1 MIAMDRLLNVSGR
14 NSNLHSDRRCRPF
27 PVVLALHALA
37 AAGMLCGSGAHAAA
51 PNADGESRELRI
63 VLEGTSIS
71 ARTPEGRILFS
82 GRAGQD
88 DAAIVQRAVDH
99 VHPGGEIRLA
109 AGTYRFAQTVR
120 ITNATTL
127 SGAGKSTVIVP
138 PADDYALVVR
148 TEDNSPRRWYHENVL
163 NGVTLR
169 AFTIDGQRED
179 GTCTGKGIHLQ
190 NIFDSHYDGLWI
202 ANTGA
207 GPGLC
212 LDDWVG
218 ESNFTNI
225 HLMNCGSLERREAAV
240 LIRSSQAGPCNN
252 LQFRGLYV
260 IFPRYRGLDIQSD
273 GGPRPPKLIFVS
285 HSMFHGWIPGNGH
298 PTAPADLVHL
308 ENTDKERG
316 VVFDNC
322 RLTAADRGY
331 ALLKVVNSQ
340 AAVTNSVIGAIGG
353 RWVKIGIQAETGS
366 RLSVRG
372 NTFHEVNQE
381 GDRHLLLVK
390 NSEVLFTENEI
401 TGKAARLSLVPGANS
416 IIANNIFRLRDAT
429 APIIFVGDDG
439 QAASRNIRVHG
450 NVYPEGLAAAQA
462 IAVSA
467 LSARAFQPP

>member
-1 MIAMDRLLNVSGR
+1 MMAILAPYWHCVRGRSGLRQAEPAMRAILISYLLVCS
-14 NSNLHSDRRCRPF
+14 
-27 PVVLALHALA
+27 A
-37 AAGMLCGSGAHAAA
+37 ARSAERKSSEEVHEVRVA
-51 PNADGESRELRI
+51 
-63 VLEGTSIS
+63 LEGS
-71 ARTPEGRILFS
+71 AITARAAQGGIIFS
-82 GRAGQD
+82 SPAGQD
-88 DAAIVQRAVDH
+88 DADVVQRAVDL
-99 VHPGGEIRLA
+99 VHPGGEVKLLA
-109 AGTYRFAQTVR
+109 GRYVFARPVR
-120 ITNATTL
+120 ISGATTF

-138 PADDYALVVR
+138 PADDFALIVR
-148 TEDNSPRRWYHENVL
+148 TEANSPRRWYHENVL

-169 AFTIDGQRED
+169 AFTIDGRRAD
-179 GTCTGKGIHLQ
+179 GACTGKGIHLQ
-190 NIFDSHYDGLWI
+190 NIFDSHYDELWI

-260 IFPRYRGLDIQSD
+260 IFPRYRGLDVQSD
-273 GGPRPPKLIFVS
+273 GGPRPPKLIFIS

-340 AAVTNSVIGAIGG
+340 VAVTNSVIGAIGG
-353 RWVKIGIQAETGS
+353 RWVKVGIQAEHGA
-366 RLSVRG
+366 RISVRG

-381 GDRHLLLVK
+381 GDRHLLLIK

-401 TGKAARLSLVPGANS
+401 AGQAARLSLLPGTNS

-429 APIIFVGDDG
+429 APIIFIGDDG

-450 NVYPEGLAAAQA
+450 NVFPEGLAPTQA
-462 IAVSA
+462 ISVSA
-467 LSARAFQPP
+467 LSAHALQPP